1 MNSADDIESRLGAI
15 TNYLRLSPDLATA
28 GQPTRKQFE
37 DLSAAGFR
45 TVINLALTTSTN
57 ALPDEREIVERHG
70 MEYVHIPVV
79 WEAPRFEEF
88 ATFAEVMRKRRAAP
102 VFVHC
107 ALNMRVS
114 AFVFLHRTLIDAT
127 APAAAEKDLHRI
139 WTPDEVWPAFIAEV
153 RRRWTE
159 ERISKV

>member
-37 DLSAAGFR
+37 VLSAAVFR

-70 MEYVHIPVV
+70 MEYVHIPVGWGGGGGV
-79 WEAPRFEEF
+79 G
-88 ATFAEVMRKRRAAP
+88 
-102 VFVHC
+102 
-107 ALNMRVS
+107 
-114 AFVFLHRTLIDAT
+114 VFLVCRWMSGLGVV
-127 APAAAEKDLHRI
+127 
-139 WTPDEVWPAFIAEV
+139 VWV
-153 RRRWTE
+153 
-159 ERISKV
+159 VG